1 MTQGFLIIPI
11 DGQESKR
18 VPIDTMIII
27 GRAEDCDVVL
37 NDAIVSRR
45 HGEVWKQGNDF
56 FWRDLNSQNGI
67 YHNGRLLR
75 EGCLTNGDRLAIGQ
89 TVLTFQTDSLDIEKT
104 LPNLEAQQID
114 PGSELLLE
122 AVYSVMD
129 EIATNLDPCSLQ
141 DSILETTLRAVHG
154 QRGAILF
161 AGGMAG
167 GLAPCSICHNVH
179 VIQDGHKLRV
189 DLDAIQISNSVAKRV
204 LEGGESVLCQD
215 PRNVL
220 ESAAALGLESILCV
234 PLRTQSGILGILYVD
249 TNRANL
255 EYNDDHLRLC
265 SAVGASAGL
274 AIENARMHT
283 DILRKQRIEQEI
295 AHAWTIQQGFLIKN
309 WALNDTRL
317 EAYGEMRPAEVVG
330 GDFYDMIHP
339 NADTV
344 GLLIGDVSGKGISAS
359 LTMAQLLAQFRAIAQ
374 REPSPARVLAAL
386 NDDMYLR
393 SQQGA
398 FCSVCYM
405 TLDLTSG
412 RLLYANAGHLSPI
425 QITLDAVHSFGEA
438 SGPPLGIMP
447 TGSWVDT
454 TWQVMPGDTIFMYTD
469 GILEAR
475 CGTVR
480 DATGLHDEF
489 GLDGV
494 CRVAQRMYGE
504 SPKTLIE
511 ALTAAVVAYCIPNA
525 PHDDCTSIAMRYLG
539 CG

>member
-1 MTQGFLIIPI
+1 MTQGFLIIPT
-11 DGQESKR
+11 DERELRR
-18 VPIDTMIII
+18 VPIDGMVII

-37 NDAIVSRR
+37 TDAVVSRR

-56 FWRDLNSQNGI
+56 FWRDLGSQNGI
-67 YHNGRLLR
+67 YLNGRLLR
-75 EGCLTNGDRLAIGQ
+75 EGRLTHGDRLMIGQ
-89 TVLTFQTDSLDIEKT
+89 TVITFQTDPSDTDQTLLNLDSKQE
-104 LPNLEAQQID
+104 D
-114 PGSELLLE
+114 PGSEQLLE

-161 AGGMAG
+161 AGAES
-167 GLAPCSICHNVH
+167 GLAPCSVCHTVH
-179 VIQDGHKLRV
+179 VIQDGRILRV
-189 DLDAIQISNSVAKRV
+189 GIDAIQISNTVSRRV
-204 LEGGESVLCQD
+204 LEGGESVLYQN
-215 PRNVL
+215 PRNAL
-220 ESAAALGLESILCV
+220 ESAEVLGLESILCV
-234 PLRTQSGILGILYVD
+234 PLRTKSGILGILYVD

-255 EYNDDHLRLC
+255 EYNEDHLRLC

-295 AHAWTIQQGFLIKN
+295 AHAWTIQQGFLVKN
-309 WALNDTRL
+309 WKQKDTRL
-317 EAYGEMRPAEVVG
+317 DAYGEMHPAEVVG
-330 GDFYDMIHP
+330 GDFYDMVHP
-339 NADTV
+339 DADTV

-359 LTMAQLLAQFRAIAQ
+359 LTMAQLLAQFRVIAL

-386 NDDMYLR
+386 NADMYLR

-398 FCSVCYM
+398 FCSACYM
-405 TLDLTSG
+405 TLELTTG
-412 RLLYANAGHLSPI
+412 KLLCANAGHLSPI
-425 QITLDAVHSFGEA
+425 QIGSCTVNSFSVA
-438 SGPPLGIMP
+438 SGPPLGIVP
-447 TGSWVDT
+447 AGSWEET
-454 TWQVMPGDTIFMYTD
+454 TWHVTPGDTIFMYTD

-480 DATGLHDEF
+480 DATGFHDEF
-489 GLDGV
+489 GLEGV

-504 SPKTLIE
+504 SPKALVE
-511 ALTAAVVAYCIPNA
+511 ALTAAVVAYCIPDA

-539 CG
+539 RG